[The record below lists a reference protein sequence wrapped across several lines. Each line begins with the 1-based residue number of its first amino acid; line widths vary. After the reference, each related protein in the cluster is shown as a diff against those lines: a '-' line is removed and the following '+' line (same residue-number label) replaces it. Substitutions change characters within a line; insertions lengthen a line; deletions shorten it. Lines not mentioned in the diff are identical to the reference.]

1 MKTEV
6 VMKREL
12 FGNSI
17 SQCSKS
23 EFLSA
28 TDLVSAGNKWRVQN
42 GLPFFNMSTWFQS
55 DKTKEFVKALENKY
69 GIVKI
74 NSRGKNSHTWVHP
87 YLFIDMALAISP
99 ELKIEVYGWLY
110 DKLLAYRNDSG
121 DSYKRMAGALYNS
134 YPNKAKFPGYIV
146 AVADFIRDT
155 VVKAKDWQTATEDQL
170 KLRDKIHDNIALLAD
185 ILPCD
190 DAVRIG
196 ANKAYDQLKGVDK

>member
-6 VMKREL
+6 IMKREI
-12 FGNSI
+12 FGHQI

-23 EFLSA
+23 EFFSA
-28 TDLVSAGNKWRVQN
+28 TDLCKAGSKWRIMQ
-42 GLPFFNMSTWFQS
+42 GMQAFDMSAWLNQS
-55 DKTKEFVKALENKY
+55 STKEFISSLESKF

-74 NSRGKNSHTWVHP
+74 SGRGRGNHTWVHP

-99 ELKIEVYGWLY
+99 ELKIEVYQWLH
-110 DKLLAYRNDSG
+110 DHLLAYRNDSG
-121 DSYKRMAGALYNS
+121 DSYKRMAGALYNA
-134 YPNKAKFPGYIV
+134 YPNKSKFPGYIV

-196 ANKAYDQLKGVDK
+196 ANKAYDQLAKPAD